1 MKFDETATAY
11 SQHRSVYSWTRPS
24 VSGMLTGRYPSQ
36 IDTNKG
42 ALSEAP
48 VMLAERL
55 HEVGHETAGVSA
67 NYLTSHRRG
76 FSQGH
81 DYYWQKNN
89 KIAFKSALFK
99 KLIPECWWDL
109 LVRHLHFL
117 YSGAPQIN
125 SEAGDWLNRRD
136 ASRPF
141 YLFLHYMDVHYPY
154 YVYKDDPE
162 NESNRSTPETF
173 VPYFDLLAEGKELEY
188 PPC

>member
-1 MKFDETATAY
+1 LRGY
-11 SQHRSVYSWTRPS
+11 
-24 VSGMLTGRYPSQ
+24 
-36 IDTNKG
+36 
-42 ALSEAP
+42 
-48 VMLAERL
+48 
-55 HEVGHETAGVSA
+55 ETAGVSA

-89 KIAFKSALFK
+89 KVAFKSALFK
-99 KLIPECWWDL
+99 KLIPERWWDL
-109 LVRHLHFL
+109 LVRRLHFL

-162 NESNRSTPETF
+162 NDRQFRETTRHQRR
-173 VPYFDLLAEGKELEY
+173 VEGIELTTEDLEALKALGY
-188 PPC
+188 H